1 MKIIAGK
8 YKNHFIKTYSQA
20 TYRPTSARVRKS
32 IFDILQNLQGARV
45 LDLFAGSGM
54 LGFEA
59 ASRGAKE
66 ITFVEIDQHAIQ
78 FIKRNTALL
87 MDTHFSIFKKNVFT
101 YLQFSGEYDYIFADP
116 PYEKIDLEDLIAICR
131 QRITSQG
138 LFILESS
145 RRDKLPSGMFRK
157 KMYGDTVISFWESN
171 K

>member
-8 YKNHFIKTYSQA
+8 YKNHHIKTYA
-20 TYRPTSARVRKS
+20 RAAYRPTSARVRKS

-66 ITFVEIDQHAIQ
+66 ITFVEFDQHAIQ
-78 FIKRNTALL
+78 FIKTNAALL

-116 PYEKIDLEDLIAICR
+116 PYEKIDLEKLIDLCR
-131 QRITSQG
+131 QRIVPQG

-145 RRDKLPSGMFRK
+145 RRDKLPSGMTRK
-157 KMYGDTVISFWESN
+157 KVYGDTVISFWESN